1 LRDRKTTAE
10 IAIWHELDMDIDR
23 SLLFGVLAVRVELI
37 DSESFLESCRLWALR
52 KDVPLA
58 DILIELGWIT
68 LDDKLHLDYLVERKV
83 ENQGGD
89 ARVSLGTVAD
99 EIKHALTIVGNGTI
113 LYSPA
118 DTPKDNEASIA
129 EMRTCLPS
137 AADRYELIHLHATG
151 GIGRIWFARDHHLGR
166 DVALK
171 ELQPRQFDDP
181 HACAR
186 FLREAQ
192 ITGQLE
198 HPGVV
203 PVYDLVRPSHD
214 SRAFYTMRFVK
225 GRTLSEATREFHQLQ
240 PAQRLDSPEFLV
252 LLNAFVAVCN
262 TIAYTHSRGIL
273 HRDLK
278 GQNVVLGNFGEVE
291 VLDWGLAKCIGEPE
305 EARPRPPASFNGNS
319 DEIALTAEGQ
329 AVGTP
334 AYMAPEQA
342 SGCLD
347 RIDQRTDVYGL
358 GAMLYEILTGGP
370 PFRGS
375 DIREVL
381 CHVLESEPIA
391 PTKIWFDV
399 PLPLEAACLRALAK
413 DSKDRF
419 GSPSEFGLE
428 VQRWQEVRRK
438 QAEKALQES
447 EALYHSLVETIP
459 MNVWRKDVEGRF
471 VFGNKGFCEKTKRTL
486 ADLIG
491 KTDFDL
497 FPVDAA
503 EKYRRDD
510 SHVLATGETFET
522 IEEHST
528 ADGEK
533 LYVHVIKLPVRDT
546 QGNIVG
552 TQGIFA
558 DITDRERLKQTLER
572 GVELVSGRDH
582 P

>member
-1 LRDRKTTAE
+1 
-10 IAIWHELDMDIDR
+10 MDIDR
-23 SLLFGVLAVRVELI
+23 NLLFGVLAVRVELI
-37 DSESFLESCRLWALR
+37 DSECFLESCRLWALR

-58 DILIELGWIT
+58 EILIELGWIT
-68 LDDKLHLDYLVERKV
+68 IDDKFHLDYLVERKIQK
-83 ENQGGD
+83 QGGD
-89 ARVSLGTVAD
+89 ARTSLATVAD
-99 EIKHALTIVGNGTI
+99 EIKDALTIVGNGTI

-118 DTPKDNEASIA
+118 DTPRDNEASLA
-129 EMRTCLPS
+129 VTGTCLPGTR
-137 AADRYELIHLHATG
+137 DRYELIHLHATG

-171 ELQPRQFDDP
+171 ELQPRQSHDP

-198 HPGVV
+198 HPGIV
-203 PVYDLVRPSHD
+203 PVYELVRPSLD
-214 SRAFYTMRFVK
+214 SRPFYTMRFVK
-225 GRTLSEATREFHQLQ
+225 GRTLSEATREFHKIQ
-240 PAQRLDSPEFLV
+240 PAERLDSPEFLI

-262 TIAYTHSRGIL
+262 TVAYAHSRGIL

-278 GQNVVLGNFGEVE
+278 GQNVVLGDFGEVE
-291 VLDWGLAKCIGEPE
+291 VLDWGLAKLIDQPE
-305 EARPRPPASFNGNS
+305 ETRPEQSVSLSGESS
-319 DEIALTAEGQ
+319 DEIGLTAEGQ

-358 GAMLYEILTGGP
+358 GAMLYEILTGRP
-370 PFRGS
+370 PFWGS
-375 DIREVL
+375 DMREVL
-381 CHVLESEPIA
+381 RNVLESEPIR
-391 PTKIWFDV
+391 PTMIWSEV
-399 PLPLEAACLRALAK
+399 PPPLEAACLRALAK
-413 DSKDRF
+413 DSTNRF
-419 GSPSEFGLE
+419 DTPSELGLE
-428 VQRWQEVRRK
+428 VQRWQDVRRK
-438 QAEKALQES
+438 QAEQALQAS

-497 FPVDAA
+497 FPAESA

-510 SHVLATGETFET
+510 SRVLTTGETFET
-522 IEEHST
+522 IEEHAT

-533 LYVHVIKLPVRDT
+533 LYVHVIKLPVHDT

-558 DITDRERLKQTLER
+558 DMTDHERLKAALER
-572 GVELVSGRDH
+572 GVEMVSGQDH
-582 P
+582 R